1 MVQESLREMVERYDV
16 GRLLSRAVLMV
27 DDEPENL
34 DVLEALLQDEYR
46 VFRAGSGAEALALS
60 KDHAIDVIV
69 ADQRMP
75 GMTGVELLE
84 QVGQVHPD
92 IAGIILT
99 AYTDSPAIMSAINRA
114 QVFRFLTKPFDA
126 EVVLRAVVEA
136 SDYVYQHRA
145 IAGLVS
151 LLSTRNDE
159 LARALDGLQAAQ
171 QQVLHMERLG
181 TMGRLASGVTHDLRN
196 FLMGLAY
203 LETEVESGGV
213 SDEIRESVQIGLSGL
228 RNLLNTL
235 ESMNQ
240 FARSGR
246 LGVALGPVNPA
257 SVVRDAVT
265 VMRMDMEFRRRKLDL
280 RLDPDLPEVLGD
292 PRKLTQALVNLVRNA
307 VQATQHG
314 DTLVVEAV
322 RHAGGGVELAIGDS
336 GRGVPPEIREHLFQ
350 PFMTSKGDGGMG
362 MGLYM
367 ARLVAESH
375 GGRIECTDR
384 PGGGTRFVVILPPA
398 EPTGPRA
405 N

>member
-1 MVQESLREMVERYDV
+1 MVQESLRLMVERYDV
-16 GRLLSRAVLMV
+16 GRLLSRSVLMV

-34 DVLEALLQDEYR
+34 DVLEALLSDEYV
-46 VFRAGSGAEALALS
+46 VFRADSAAEAFAIS
-60 KDHAIDVIV
+60 QSQPIDVII

-84 QVGQVHPD
+84 KVGIDHPD

-126 EVVLRAVVEA
+126 ELVLRSVVEA
-136 SDYVYQHRA
+136 SDHVYHHRA

-151 LLSTRNDE
+151 LVTSRNDD
-159 LARALDGLQAAQ
+159 LAKALEDLRAAQ
-171 QQVLHMERLG
+171 QGLLHLERLG

-196 FLMGLAY
+196 FLMGLSY
-203 LETEVESGGV
+203 LEVEVESGGV

-228 RNLLNTL
+228 RNLLATL

-246 LGVALGPVNPA
+246 LGVALGPIQPA

-280 RLDPDLPEVLGD
+280 RLQPDLPEVLGD
-292 PRKLTQALVNLVRNA
+292 PRKLTQALVNLIRNA

-314 DTLVVEAV
+314 DLLIVEAS
-322 RHAGGGVELAIGDS
+322 RLPEGGVVLAVEDS
-336 GRGVPPEIREHLFQ
+336 GSGVLPEIRESLFQ
-350 PFMTSKGDGGMG
+350 PFMSSKGEGGMG

-375 GGRIECTDR
+375 GGRIECQDL
-384 PGGGTRFVVILPPA
+384 GGRGTRFEVFLPVPDTA
-398 EPTGPRA
+398 
-405 N
+405 

>member
-1 MVQESLREMVERYDV
+1 MVERYDV

-34 DVLEALLQDEYR
+34 DVLEALLADEY
-46 VFRAGSGAEALALS
+46 VIYRADSAAEAFALS
-60 KDHAIDVIV
+60 QAHAIDVIV

-84 QVGQVHPD
+84 KVGQIQPD

-126 EVVLRAVVEA
+126 EVVLRAVVDA
-136 SDYVYQHRA
+136 SDHVYQHRA
-145 IAGLVS
+145 IAGLVG
-151 LLSTRNDE
+151 LVTVRNDD
-159 LARALDGLQAAQ
+159 LAKALGDLQAAQ
-171 QQVLHMERLG
+171 QQLMHLERLG

-196 FLMGLAY
+196 FLMGLSY
-203 LETEVESGGV
+203 LEVEVESGGV

-228 RNLLNTL
+228 RNLLSTL

-246 LGVALGPVNPA
+246 LGVALAPIQPA

-280 RLDPDLPEVLGD
+280 RLEEDLPEVLGD
-292 PRKLTQALVNLVRNA
+292 PRKLVQALVNLIRNA
-307 VQATQHG
+307 VHATQHG
-314 DTLVVEAV
+314 DTLVVEAS
-322 RHAGGGVELAIGDS
+322 RTPDGGVILAVEDS
-336 GRGVPPEIREHLFQ
+336 GSGVAPEIREHLFE
-350 PFMTSKGDGGMG
+350 PFMSSKGEGGMG

-375 GGRIECTDR
+375 GGRIECGDT
-384 PGGGTRFVVILPPA
+384 PGGGARFVVTLPPNNH
-398 EPTGPRA
+398 PVSRA
-405 N
+405 I

>member
-1 MVQESLREMVERYDV
+1 MVQESLRLMVERYDV
-16 GRLLSRAVLMV
+16 GRLLSRSVLMV

-34 DVLEALLQDEYR
+34 DVLEALLSDEYE
-46 VFRAGSGAEALALS
+46 VHRADSAGEAFAIS
-60 KDHAIDVIV
+60 QSQPIDVII

-84 QVGQVHPD
+84 KVGIDHPD

-126 EVVLRAVVEA
+126 ELVLRSVVEA
-136 SDYVYQHRA
+136 SDHVYQHRA

-151 LLSTRNDE
+151 LVTARNDD
-159 LARALDGLQAAQ
+159 LGKALEDLRAAQ
-171 QQVLHMERLG
+171 QGLLHLERLG

-196 FLMGLAY
+196 FLMGLSY
-203 LETEVESGGV
+203 LEVEVESGGV
-213 SDEIRESVQIGLSGL
+213 SDVIRESVQIGLSGL
-228 RNLLNTL
+228 RNLLATL

-246 LGVALGPVNPA
+246 LGVALGPIQPA

-280 RLDPDLPEVLGD
+280 RLQPDLPEVLGD
-292 PRKLTQALVNLVRNA
+292 PRKLTQALVNLIRNA

-314 DTLVVEAV
+314 DLLIVEA
-322 RHAGGGVELAIGDS
+322 RRLADGGVVLAVEDS
-336 GRGVPPEIREHLFQ
+336 GCGVLPEIRENLFQ
-350 PFMTSKGDGGMG
+350 PFMSSKGEGGMG

-375 GGRIECTDR
+375 GGRIECQDL
-384 PGGGTRFVVILPPA
+384 GGRGTRFEVFLPVPDTA
-398 EPTGPRA
+398 
-405 N
+405 